1 MCKIFTRRLLH
12 IDFLMRI
19 LNDSPI
25 LLPSDFLLDSLSINY
40 RNFSYRV
47 RFVFINLWFEACELN
62 IWIQLPQDCKYWRNL
77 LN

>member
-1 MCKIFTRRLLH
+1 MLQVVDIDVKKLTPYLMCKIFTRRLLH

-47 RFVFINLWFEACELN
+47 RFVFINL
-62 IWIQLPQDCKYWRNL
+62 
-77 LN
+77 